1 MKKAAIIV
9 YILTT
14 ILFASE
20 EEIEHKKF
28 VKALNEAL
36 AHYSE
41 VLKSKKSKGVGFLLS
56 PIDYNTTVLILT
68 SYDEKYK
75 KFKNEKKNL
84 KDNISVKRLS
94 TFYIDALE
102 QNIDIEF
109 TDISQYYS
117 RLGYE
122 EYILYHLKKDL
133 DENNIAVKDREELL
147 LHLEKL
153 LLLDTFAVYSLTI
166 AQNNFY
172 ARNMKKFINLMMNNP
187 TNNIIFD
194 DDSYKKFLF
203 YLDKTMELLFE
214 HIEDDEFDSFKKSI
228 QEEMA
233 FIRKSVLNKNIAK
246 SASIDYWIRAQVAMR
261 YYVTLHHSFSL
272 TNSIEKHRTLFYD
285 LF

>member
-20 EEIEHKKF
+20 EEIEHKEL
-28 VKALNEAL
+28 VKISNEIIAN
-36 AHYSE
+36 YSE
-41 VLKSKKSKGVGFLLS
+41 VLKYKSKGVGFLLS

-109 TDISQYYS
+109 TDMSQYYS

-133 DENNIAVKDREELL
+133 DENNIAAKDRKELL

-228 QEEMA
+228 KEEMA
-233 FIRKSVLNKNIAK
+233 FIRKSVLNKNISK

-261 YYVTLHHSFSL
+261 YYVTFHHSFFL
-272 TNSIEKHRTLFYD
+272 TNRIEKHRTLFYD
-285 LF
+285 LY